1 MFFARPPETRAQSP
15 AGTIV
20 RNTVRASFRTGAGV
34 DSSASITTATRV
46 GAVFGFRL
54 SPPGTTGAPAFN
66 LIGAPRDTVYC
77 RVTLTN
83 LANTPDV
90 ASMSWANV
98 APATTAIIS
107 VVYFLDANANGRFD
121 TGEDNPAF
129 LSLAMGSS
137 TPVDVAL
144 VLPAASGTAYV
155 ALRATSANDPNLVT
169 KHGPLRA
176 PAFDETVVRVT
187 VGGPTS
193 LLYFGPRGNPR
204 ATPGGEGSP
213 NDETA
218 VSIGLYDESVALSG
232 ELENAGVTDSVSV
245 AFAGALSLPA
255 GSVIACVDSSGAQ
268 YPSLGRGR
276 FKIGTLAAGTKLP
289 IRMVVATPGTPVRFS
304 LAPSGPLR
312 CVAHSLSDSLI
323 TNATSFRLV
332 APATPDSRAMIGI
345 DQTFRQATAA
355 VGDVAS
361 MVVTVT
367 NLTDSVRVDNT
378 RVLESPP
385 PSLDFSSGDG
395 VTYDGHSMVW
405 NAGTLKPHEKRS
417 TTLRFVV
424 NSRESKGWARVS
436 GSVTGNAETGDN
448 VTAGPAVAAIRVD
461 NEEIGIEGVILGDV
475 FVDENE
481 NGKRDENEHGVTNAS
496 VYLESGEHAVT
507 DSLGLFSIPH
517 VFQGYRMVRL
527 DASTLPPGLEL
538 VTPPAA
544 PGSGPRSDERL
555 VHLLAPGMAR
565 VSFPVRTAP
574 IPMIDRAVHV
584 TGNEVVTLTQLPRRY
599 QSVVLPSSYFALG
612 RAVLRKG
619 TEGELSPVA
628 DFLNQNPGWSVLI
641 EGHTDSQP
649 IHSKHFPSNVELS
662 QARAEAVR
670 DAIVSHGINPERF
683 LVMGYGDARPV
694 ASNETAEGRKL
705 NRRVEIAF
713 IPPGHDLAVPAER
726 IAAAVHDLSAQPDSM
741 RTSVTWALATNSS
754 ERRSGALRI
763 DVPAALHD
771 AWVDVTMNGRQLA
784 EEGGAYVFDGYT
796 RGASVECRLMATVA
810 STDTSAIRG
819 ITATL
824 ALRDSTDTPP
834 SASNLVDASQ
844 TAVIHPVPGASA
856 VTPRSFDVASWT
868 EHVQAPR
875 VNEVVP
881 TPAAETNVNA
891 AAKALAIIEPRDGFV
906 SPDRDQVRVRA
917 KHPLGVHP
925 VLSVNGETIDDQLI
939 GQRTID
945 VTKHEET
952 TTWYGVHLREGW
964 NRVIVRTATGTPV
977 LVDSVRVALSSRPAE
992 IVPLNARA
1000 LVPADGRKSTT
1011 LHFAVRDGFGLPVM
1025 DGFVVTVS
1033 EGDAWVDVPD
1043 ARPAERGLQVLTHEG
1058 LISLPIKP
1066 RHDTARG
1073 TITVEG
1079 DGMRASTEVV
1089 FVTPNRPLLATGIVD
1104 INAGVFSTD
1113 GKGSGHG
1120 IENYRDGFDVTAESR
1135 LFVQGAAPG
1144 GVNVTA
1150 RLDTKK
1156 QYDDP
1161 LFKQPDPD
1169 KQYPVFGDAS
1179 QMFYSAP
1186 ARGGNYVSLD
1196 KGQSYL
1202 RYGDMRTPIDNGEF
1216 LTYQQA
1222 VTGLSSSLTD
1232 GANSV
1237 RAFVTKTDFVTRT
1250 DEIPANGT
1258 SGFYHLSHAPI
1269 VENSERV
1276 IIETR
1281 DRYQSEKVLEARVMI
1296 RRRDY
1301 SINPYD
1307 GSILFFEPVPVT
1319 DRDLNPNHIVVMYD
1333 QETGDAS
1340 TYLFGARADVVQ
1352 GSRYRAGVT
1361 AVANSGDA
1369 PGYALFGG
1377 NGEVRWKGIKLGGEL
1392 ARSTDDVAGDGGAY
1406 KIDAAATR
1414 GASKLDMYYRH
1425 VDGDFSNPSFR
1436 GADSE
1441 LASNK
1446 AGFDGR
1452 WMLSPSLA
1460 LNADGYTHELQRTDE
1475 TRATA
1480 RATLDYRRRLLEMSA
1495 GLRVAEHDQ
1504 PTGDANGTLGLAGLT
1519 LGNRGSAGISTTWE
1533 QNLGNQIVDDYPNRL
1548 KTELAVPLSQ
1558 HFRAI
1563 VTHEYLTS
1571 ALSSTQQ
1578 IAAGIEGNMGG
1589 TQAYSRYAM
1598 DRVGNDDRMGAVSG
1612 IRQRLQLSPTLSAT
1626 GGVEGFLSISGRD
1639 ADEYVSLT
1647 TGLSSR
1653 VPGKHFIDGGYEY
1666 RWERLAQRH
1675 LARISTAQQLDG
1687 GFAWLVSQDQPGQ
1700 HDGTQ
1705 FYSTL
1710 ALAWRS
1716 PFAPV
1721 QSLAMVKSLYDRYAP
1736 VDPDAIRWRVVA
1748 STDVNYLP
1756 SASHELRLKYAY
1768 KYVEDYSYGAS
1779 TTTQTDLVLGQYLWH
1794 FGHGWDIDTWGRMV
1808 SLRAGDTQQYGYG
1821 AELGRVV
1828 FKSVRLAAGYSVNG
1842 FDDPDIS
1849 NTDAWSRGFSIR
1861 IQMMLSD
1868 WLLSD
1873 FQPLNK

>member
-1 MFFARPPETRAQSP
+1 
-15 AGTIV
+15 
-20 RNTVRASFRTGAGV
+20 
-34 DSSASITTATRV
+34 
-46 GAVFGFRL
+46 
-54 SPPGTTGAPAFN
+54 
-66 LIGAPRDTVYC
+66 
-77 RVTLTN
+77 
-83 LANTPDV
+83 
-90 ASMSWANV
+90 MSWASV
-98 APATTAIIS
+98 APSTTAIIS
-107 VVYFLDANANGRFD
+107 VVYFLDSNANGRFD

-129 LSLAMGSS
+129 LSLAMGAS

-144 VLPAASGTAYV
+144 VLPATAGNAYV
-155 ALRATSANDPNLVT
+155 ALRATSANDPNLLA
-169 KHGPLRA
+169 KRGPQRA

-187 VGGPTS
+187 VGAAPTS
-193 LLYFGPRGNPR
+193 VIFFGPRGNPR
-204 ATPGGEGSP
+204 AAPGGEGSP
-213 NDETA
+213 DDETA
-218 VSIGLYDESVALSG
+218 VNVGLYDESVNLNG
-232 ELENAGVTDSVSV
+232 EIENAGAADSVEI
-245 AFAGALSLPA
+245 FLAGAASLPL
-255 GSVIACVDSSGAQ
+255 GSTLACVDSSGTVFPAR
-268 YPSLGRGR
+268 SLGR
-276 FKIGTLAAGTKLP
+276 FDIGLLSAGAKL
-289 IRMVVATPGTPVRFS
+289 PVRFVVSTRGTPLRVS
-304 LAPSGPLR
+304 LASRAILR
-312 CVAHSLSDSLI
+312 CVAQSLSDTLV

-332 APATPDSRAMIGI
+332 APASPDPRAMIGI
-345 DQTFRQATAA
+345 DQAFRQATAA

-385 PSLDFSSGDG
+385 PSLDFSSGDN
-395 VTYDGHSMVW
+395 VTFDGHSVVW
-405 NAGTLKPHEKRS
+405 NAGTLGPHEKRS
-417 TTLRFVV
+417 TTVRFVV

-436 GSVTGNAETGDN
+436 GSATGLAETGDN
-448 VTAGPAVAAIRVD
+448 VSAGPAVAAIRVD

-475 FVDENE
+475 FVDENG
-481 NGKRDENEHGVTNAS
+481 NNKRDENEHGLGNAS

-517 VFQGYRMVRL
+517 VFEGYRMVRL
-527 DASTLPPGLEL
+527 DASTLPPTLEL
-538 VTPPAA
+538 TTPPNAA
-544 PGSGPRSDERL
+544 GDMPRADERL
-555 VHLLAPGMAR
+555 VHLLAPGTAR

-574 IPMIDRAVHV
+574 IPMIERAAHV
-584 TGNEVVTLTQLPRRY
+584 TCNEAVTLAQLPRRY

-612 RAVLRKG
+612 RAVLLKG
-619 TEGELSPVA
+619 TEGELTPVA
-628 DFLNQNPGWSVLI
+628 DFLNHNPGWSVLI
-641 EGHTDSQP
+641 EGHTDAQP
-649 IHSKHFPSNVELS
+649 IHNKRFPSNVELS

-670 DAIVSHGINPERF
+670 DAIISHGINPERF
-683 LVMGYGDARPV
+683 LVMGYGDQRPV
-694 ASNETAEGRKL
+694 ASNATAEGRKL

-713 IPPGHDLAVPAER
+713 IPPGHDLAEPAER

-741 RTSVTWALATNSS
+741 RTSVTWSLVTNSD
-754 ERRSGALRI
+754 RPRSGVLRI

-784 EEGGAYVFDGYT
+784 KEGGAYVFDGYA
-796 RGASVECRLMATVA
+796 RGSSVECRLLATVA

-819 ITATL
+819 VTATF
-824 ALRDSTDTPP
+824 ALRDSTSAPVG
-834 SASNLVDASQ
+834 ASNLVDAAQ
-844 TAVIHPVPGASA
+844 AAVIHPVPGASA
-856 VTPRSFDVASWT
+856 VTPRSFDVSSWT
-868 EHVQAPR
+868 ERVQAPR
-875 VNEVVP
+875 VNEVLP
-881 TPAAETNVNA
+881 TPASQTNPNTAE
-891 AAKALAIIEPRDGFV
+891 KALAILEPRDGFV

-917 KHPLGVHP
+917 KHPLGVRA

-945 VTKHEET
+945 VAKHEET

-964 NRVIVRTATGTPV
+964 NSVIVKTASGPE

-992 IVPLNARA
+992 IVPLDARM
-1000 LVPADGRKSTT
+1000 LVPADGRKAAT

-1033 EGDAWVDVPD
+1033 EGDTWVDVPD

-1058 LISLPIKP
+1058 LIALPIKP
-1066 RHDTARG
+1066 RHDTARA

-1089 FVTPNRPLLATGIVD
+1089 FVTPDRPLLATGIVD

-1120 IENYRDGFDVTAESR
+1120 IENYRDGFDVKAESR

-1150 RLDTKK
+1150 RLDTQK

-1161 LFKQPDPD
+1161 LFKQPDPE

-1179 QMFYSAP
+1179 QLFYSAP

-1202 RYGDMRTPIDNGEF
+1202 RYSDMRTPIDNGEF

-1258 SGFYHLSHAPI
+1258 SGFYHLTRAPI

-1281 DRYQSEKVLEARVMI
+1281 DRYQTEKVLEARVMI

-1319 DRDLNPNHIVVMYD
+1319 DRDLNPNHIVVTYD

-1406 KIDAAATR
+1406 KIGAAATH

-1452 WMLSPSLA
+1452 WMFTPALA

-1480 RATLDYRRRLLEMSA
+1480 RATMDYRRRLLEMSA
-1495 GLRVAEHDQ
+1495 GLRVAQHDQ
-1504 PTGDANGTLGLAGLT
+1504 PTGDANGMLALAGLT

-1533 QNLGNQIVDDYPNRL
+1533 QNLGNEIVDDYPNRL

-1558 HFRAI
+1558 HFRALL
-1563 VTHEYLTS
+1563 THEYLTS
-1571 ALSSTQQ
+1571 SLSSTQQ
-1578 IAAGIEGNMGG
+1578 MSAGVEGATSGG
-1589 TQAYSRYAM
+1589 TQAYTRYAM
-1598 DRVGNDDRMGAVSG
+1598 DRTANDDRMGSVSG

-1626 GGVEGFLSISGRD
+1626 AGVEGFLSISGRD

-1647 TGLSSR
+1647 TGLSSK

-1666 RWERLAQRH
+1666 RWERLAERH
-1675 LARISTAQQLDG
+1675 LARITTAQQLDG
-1687 GFAWLVSQDQPGQ
+1687 GFAWLTKNILGLVTQDAG

-1779 TTTQTDLVLGQYLWH
+1779 TTTQTDLALGQYLWH
-1794 FGHGWDIDTWGRMV
+1794 FGHGWDVDTWGRMV
-1808 SLRAGDTQQYGYG
+1808 SLRGGGTQQYGYG
-1821 AELGRVV
+1821 AELGRIV

-1842 FDDPDIS
+1842 FDDPDVS
-1849 NTDAWSRGFSIR
+1849 NTDAWSRGFNIR
-1861 IQMMLSD
+1861 IQMLLSD

-1873 FQPLNK
+1873 FAPLNK